1 MNKEDI
7 QRMLTLV
14 DDRYLDEAQDWQPQR
29 RKWPRWAALAA
40 CLCLVVGLGGFALSQ
55 WRVGG
60 ANSSGGLDSSGGS
73 DDGPTSFSSY
83 AGPVLQLTL
92 GEETDAVAARR
103 QLTYGLTPGVWR
115 QDLEVT
121 DGYALTNSSEEDVTL
136 TVYYPFVDTLYDL
149 TTPSLTLDGE
159 ELEASDPLVGT
170 VIWHQATEGD
180 LGGNYASEWEDYQ
193 AALEDG
199 SYLAEA
205 IAGVGELTG
214 TVTVYWLQNADC
226 SAAEGENPTLQFS
239 ATIDPEATACFSY
252 GMNGSRWNN
261 ETGIFGSSFSVDED
275 DLTNGNLHCVILW
288 GEDVTDYTLQGYEN
302 GGCYEG
308 METEVTATVLR
319 EETTWAEL
327 LPRLLEDYF
336 SRDPLES
343 DATEEMVAEAAAQWI
358 TENRWAVGMLDYDGI
373 SEILSGARVF
383 WLEAEVTVPAGETV
397 TLEAH
402 LTQTASYNYTDYSDS
417 LLGFDLL
424 LGAGSNLTVTE
435 TAVTLATLD
444 DDQDWALYA
453 QNYGFDLENGV
464 STVTLEGEEVH
475 YYLELNP

>member
-1 MNKEDI
+1 MF
-7 QRMLTLV
+7 
-14 DDRYLDEAQDWQPQR
+14 DRYLDEAQDWRPQR
-29 RKWPRWAALAA
+29 RRWPRWVALAA
-40 CLCLVVGLGGFALSQ
+40 CLCLVVGLGGFAFSR
-55 WRVGG
+55 WRVGSTNG
-60 ANSSGGLDSSGGS
+60 TGDLDSSGS
-73 DDGPTSFSSY
+73 TPTSFSSY

-103 QLTYGLTPGVWR
+103 QLTYSLTPGIWR
-115 QDLEVT
+115 QDLEVV
-121 DGYALTNSSEEDVTL
+121 DGYSLTNSSEENVTL
-136 TVYYPFVDTLYDL
+136 TVYYPFVGTLGDL

-159 ELEASDPLVGT
+159 ELAENSLLAGT
-170 VIWHQATEGD
+170 IIWHQGLEGD
-180 LGGNYASEWEDYQ
+180 LGGNYASDWEDYQ

-239 ATIDPEATACFSY
+239 ATIDQEATACFSY
-252 GMNGSRWNN
+252 GMNGSRWND
-261 ETGIFGSSFSVDED
+261 ETGVFGSSFSVDED
-275 DLTNGNLHCVILW
+275 DLTNGSLHCVILW
-288 GEDVTDYTLQGYEN
+288 GEDVADYTLQGYEN
-302 GGCYEG
+302 GGCDEG
-308 METEVTATVLR
+308 TETEVTATVLR

-336 SRDPLES
+336 SWNPLEGG
-343 DATEEMVAEAAAQWI
+343 ATEELVAEAAAQWI

-373 SEILSGARVF
+373 SEILNGARVF

-435 TAVTLATLD
+435 TAVTLATPYG
-444 DDQDWALYA
+444 DQDWDIYA
-453 QNYGFDLENGV
+453 QNYGFDLEGGV
-464 STVTLEGEEVH
+464 STVTLEGEENY
-475 YYLELNP
+475 YYLELNQ

>member
-7 QRMLTLV
+7 QRMLALV
-14 DDRYLDEAQDWQPQR
+14 DDRYLDEAQDWRPQR
-29 RKWPRWAALAA
+29 RRWPRWVALAA

-55 WRVGG
+55 WRVGSTNG
-60 ANSSGGLDSSGGS
+60 TGDLDSSGS
-73 DDGPTSFSSY
+73 TPTSFSSY

-103 QLTYGLTPGVWR
+103 QLTYSLTPGIWR
-115 QDLEVT
+115 QDLEVV
-121 DGYALTNSSEEDVTL
+121 DGYSLTNASEEDMTL
-136 TVYYPFVDTLYDL
+136 TVYYPFVGTLGDL

-159 ELEASDPLVGT
+159 ELAENSLLAGA
-170 VIWHQATEGD
+170 VIWHQGSEGD
-180 LGGNYASEWEDYQ
+180 LGGNYASDWEDYQ

-199 SYLAEA
+199 SYLSEA

-239 ATIDPEATACFSY
+239 AAIDPEATACFSY
-252 GMNGSRWNN
+252 GMNGSQWDN
-261 ETGIFGSSFSVDED
+261 ETGVFGSSFSVDED
-275 DLTNGNLHCVILW
+275 DLTNGSLHCVILW
-288 GEDVTDYTLQGYEN
+288 GEDVADYTLQGYQN
-302 GGCYEG
+302 GGCDEG

-336 SRDPLES
+336 SRVPLEGGAS
-343 DATEEMVAEAAAQWI
+343 EELVAEAAAQWI

-417 LLGFDLL
+417 LLGYDLL

-435 TAVTLATLD
+435 TAVTLATPYG
-444 DDQDWALYA
+444 DQDWDIYA
-453 QNYGFDLENGV
+453 QNYGFDLEGDI
-464 STVTLEGEEVH
+464 STVTLEGKEVH

>member
-1 MNKEDI
+1 MNQKDI
-7 QRMLTLV
+7 RRMLALV
-14 DDRYLDEAQDWQPQR
+14 DDRYLDEAQDWRPQR
-29 RKWPRWAALAA
+29 RRGPRWAALAA
-40 CLCLVVGLGGFALSQ
+40 CLCLAVGLGGFALSQ
-55 WRVGG
+55 WRVGST
-60 ANSSGGLDSSGGS
+60 NSTGDLDSSG
-73 DDGPTSFSSY
+73 DTPTSFSSY

-103 QLTYGLTPGVWR
+103 QLTYSLTPGIWR
-115 QDLEVT
+115 QDLEVV
-121 DGYALTNSSEEDVTL
+121 DGYSLTNASEEDVTL
-136 TVYYPFVDTLYDL
+136 TVYYPFVGTLSDL

-159 ELEASDPLVGT
+159 ELAENNLLAGA
-170 VIWHQATEGD
+170 VIWHQGSEGD
-180 LGGNYASEWEDYQ
+180 LGGDYASDWEDYQ

-199 SYLAEA
+199 SYLAQA

-239 ATIDPEATACFSY
+239 AAIDPEATACFSY
-252 GMNGSRWNN
+252 GMNGSQWDN
-261 ETGIFGSSFSVDED
+261 ETGVFGSSFSVDEED
-275 DLTNGNLHCVILW
+275 FESSSLHCVILW

-336 SRDPLES
+336 SRNPLEGGAS
-343 DATEEMVAEAAAQWI
+343 EELVAAAAAQWI
-358 TENRWAVGMLDYDGI
+358 SENRWAVGMLDYDGM

-402 LTQTASYNYTDYSDS
+402 LTQTASYNYADYSDS

-435 TAVTLATLD
+435 TAVTLATPYGTR
-444 DDQDWALYA
+444 DWDIYA
-453 QNYGFDLENGV
+453 QNYGFDLEGGV